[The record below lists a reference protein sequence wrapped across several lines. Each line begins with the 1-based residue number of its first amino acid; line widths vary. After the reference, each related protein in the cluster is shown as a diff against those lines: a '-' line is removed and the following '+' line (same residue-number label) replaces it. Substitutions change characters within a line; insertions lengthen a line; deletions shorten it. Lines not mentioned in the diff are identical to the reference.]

1 MQCKGFC
8 ISALEFRLRKFTQTT
23 ILRRARLKEIMR
35 TRTSTALM
43 GVIWTGLVGI
53 PQVAEAQKNP
63 EVALTAQGERLLAKY
78 SGMLKSLSADVSDS
92 LPAINQ
98 RKQTAFLEARAA
110 LAGIKTPKEFPN
122 AATKTKHDKVKA
134 KAESDT
140 LLAAR
145 TILTDIGKTLG
156 SKTLDAKLIK
166 AAILRNAT
174 PLGLAEFAQ
183 QGEIEKG
190 LLDKLFAD
198 EVLMKQMLIAG
209 GANGSEYGEAMQVY
223 SAILE
228 ASKLARKPGIL
239 QRLALGTALHQ
250 PWLNENNK
258 GSVNGIVFADHR
270 NPDGQVARYLHYEKA
285 YLAKELDPQFKDFNT
300 WECRFITND
309 PYTNEEL
316 TWVRSMLRQ
325 FRPDHITNPDQKWRY
340 TRVVKSDLP
349 YCSTRHDD
357 SLGLPQQQA
366 LALGGVC
373 GRRAFF
379 GRFVARAFGIPCR
392 RSTQTGHAAMNRW
405 TPDGWVVNFGAWWSM
420 NWCGPQGGQDFHLDS
435 QAREHGEA
443 YMQVLRAQWIGDTLG
458 QEDVSLR
465 HYGQGGDL
473 WDGLAFY
480 MKRAVVEAGNLE
492 QAAADAELAALSAE
506 EARLLGESDKI
517 LGDGE
522 IKEIEIAEEDK
533 KIVVAKDGTI
543 TVPAV
548 ACSGPRNNTEKV
560 AFLKSWENGMQ
571 IHYQRLG
578 NRPELLKYT
587 VEAPAAGKY
596 ELTMNV
602 CTVSK
607 PAPVIAR
614 LNRRTLV
621 NKTLPY
627 TKGSWQRTEPEIIDL
642 REGRNTIQLT
652 FRAPNRGVSI
662 KEFQLKPV
670 K

>member
-1 MQCKGFC
+1 MTTHKRWMRFLFVILTGCLAVSYTAPASAKTKSPELELLANGEKLRVEYAKMLSEIEAQIAAELPTIDAQKKA
-8 ISALEFRLRKFTQTT
+8 ALETA
-23 ILRRARLKEIMR
+23 RAELDALKAPREDD
-35 TRTSTALM
+35 
-43 GVIWTGLVGI
+43 
-53 PQVAEAQKNP
+53 AEAVHKAYQAAKPLAEAKAFDNARP
-63 EVALTAQGERLLAKY
+63 LIADVAALLA
-78 SGMLKSLSADVSDS
+78 SDVLDS
-92 LPAINQ
+92 
-98 RKQTAFLEARAA
+98 
-110 LAGIKTPKEFPN
+110 
-122 AATKTKHDKVKA
+122 
-134 KAESDT
+134 
-140 LLAAR
+140 
-145 TILTDIGKTLG
+145 
-156 SKTLDAKLIK
+156 KLMK
-166 AAILRNAT
+166 AAILRHGT
-174 PLGLAEFAQ
+174 PAGLAEFAQ
-183 QGEIEKG
+183 QSDAHKA

-198 EVLMKQMLIAG
+198 EALMKQILRSG
-209 GANGSEYGEAMQVY
+209 GANGGEYGEAMQVY
-223 SAILE
+223 TAILK
-228 ASKLARKPGIL
+228 ASENARKPGIL

-250 PWLNENNK
+250 PWLDENNK
-258 GSVNGIVFADHR
+258 GSVNGIVFADHK
-270 NPDGQVARYLHYEKA
+270 NPDGQVARYLHYEQA
-285 YLAKELDPQFKDFNT
+285 YLAEELDPQFKDFNA

-316 TWVRSMLRQ
+316 TWGRAMLRQ

-357 SLGLPQQQA
+357 TLGLPQQQA

-379 GRFVARAFGIPCR
+379 GRFIARAFGIPSR

-405 TPDGWVVNFGAWWSM
+405 TPDGWVVNFGAWWSL
-420 NWCGPQGGQDFHLDS
+420 NYCGPQGGLDFYLDS
-435 QAREHGEA
+435 QAREHEEI
-443 YMQVLRAQWIGDTLG
+443 YMQVLRAQWIGDALG

-465 HYGQGGDL
+465 HYGQGGGF

-480 MKRAVVEAGNLE
+480 KKRAVVEAANLE

-506 EARLLGESDKI
+506 EARLLGESDAI

-522 IKEIEIAEEDK
+522 IKEIEIPEEDK
-533 KIVVAKDGTI
+533 KIVVAEDGTI

-548 ACSGPRNNTEKV
+548 ACTSPKNNTDKV
-560 AFLKSWENGMQ
+560 TFLKSWDGGMQ

-578 NRPELLKYT
+578 LRPEILRYT

-596 ELTMNV
+596 ELTLNV
-602 CTVSK
+602 CTVSEK
-607 PAPVIAR
+607 YEVIAR

-621 NKTLPY
+621 NAMLPY
-627 TKGSWQRTEPEIIDL
+627 TKGSWQRTEPEVIEL
-642 REGRNTIQLT
+642 REGRNTIMLT

>member
-1 MQCKGFC
+1 MKSPYPS
-8 ISALEFRLRKFTQTT
+8 IRL
-23 ILRRARLKEIMR
+23 LL
-35 TRTSTALM
+35 
-43 GVIWTGLVGI
+43 GLL
-53 PQVAEAQKNP
+53 
-63 EVALTAQGERLLAKY
+63 VALA
-78 SGMLKSLSADVSDS
+78 S
-92 LPAINQ
+92 LPAASSARNKAPVPVLTEQGKALEKEYAGQLDAMCKEISAALPEIDAQ
-98 RKQTAFLEARAA
+98 KKAAFEAARAELGELKA
-110 LAGIKTPKEFPN
+110 PREDDAEAVHRAYHTAKPLAE
-122 AATKTKHDKVKA
+122 A
-134 KAESDT
+134 KALDNARPLIADAKA
-140 LLAAR
+140 LLASD
-145 TILTDIGKTLG
+145 ILD
-156 SKTLDAKLIK
+156 SKLMKV
-166 AAILRNAT
+166 AILRHGT
-174 PLGLAEFAQ
+174 PAGLAEFAQ
-183 QGEIEKG
+183 QSDTHKA

-198 EVLMKQMLIAG
+198 EALMKRILMSG
-209 GANGSEYGEAMQVY
+209 GANGGEYGEAMQVY
-223 SAILE
+223 HAILE
-228 ASKLARKPGIL
+228 ASELARKPSIL

-250 PWLNENNK
+250 PWLDENNK
-258 GSVNGIVFADHR
+258 GSVNGIVFTDHS
-270 NPDGQVARYLHYEKA
+270 NPDGQVARYLHYEQA
-285 YLAKELDPQFKDFNT
+285 YLAEELDPQFKDFNA

-316 TWVRSMLRQ
+316 TWARAMLRN

-340 TRVVKSDLP
+340 TRVVKSDVP

-366 LALGGVC
+366 IALGGVC

-392 RSTQTGHAAMNRW
+392 RSTSTGHAAMNRW

-420 NWCGPQGGQDFHLDS
+420 NWCGPQGGQDFYLDS
-435 QAREHGEA
+435 QAREHEEA
-443 YMQVLRAQWIGDTLG
+443 YMQVLRAQWIGDALE

-465 HYGQGGDL
+465 HYGQGGGF

-480 MKRAVVEAGNLE
+480 MKRAVVEDANLE

-506 EARLLGESDKI
+506 EARLLGESDKV

-548 ACSGPRNNTEKV
+548 ACTGPRNNTEKV

-578 NRPELLKYT
+578 VRPELLKYT
-587 VEAPAAGKY
+587 VDAPAAGKY
-596 ELTMNV
+596 ELTLNV
-602 CTVSK
+602 STVSK

-627 TKGSWQRTEPEIIDL
+627 TKGSWQRTEPEIIEL